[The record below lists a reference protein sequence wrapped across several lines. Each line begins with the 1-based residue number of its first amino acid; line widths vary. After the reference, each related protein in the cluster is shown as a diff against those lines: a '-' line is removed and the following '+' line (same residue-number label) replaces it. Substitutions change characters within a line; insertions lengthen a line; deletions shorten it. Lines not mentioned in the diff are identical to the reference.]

1 MQFGK
6 YKSRRKKKSAKK
18 PKRAKPKATEGAGLM
33 GDIGYGLNEV
43 GKFVE
48 KSGKTVTDITAKV
61 AAAGGKAIS
70 YIGDT
75 IKDKKVKKGFKDVG
89 STMSGTAK
97 DVVNF
102 LGKASPYIG
111 KAGQWVG
118 DKMMKGD
125 KDYQTESG
133 GSLFDSMAYTD
144 NNHAHEVMSRLGY
157 DDFHAIRSAARYISG
172 QSAEG
177 DLMMLHHKPYTTVG
191 VEHFQNIAGSST
203 PEHLLEKLKN
213 DSSGDLHHAI
223 QTSAHSA
230 HLAGTHEFH
239 ADGHTHL
246 GGSFWD
252 NVGKK
257 FGHAAVLAGKIGVAA
272 SPVVSLIA
280 PEFGVPLAAVSAATV
295 GVGKAVNDAYGE
307 KTNLGV

>member
-6 YKSRRKKKSAKK
+6 YKSRRKKTAKK
-18 PKRAKPKATEGAGLM
+18 PKRAKPKATEGAGLL

-48 KSGKTVTDITAKV
+48 QSGKTVTDITAKV
-61 AAAGGKAIS
+61 AAAGGQAIS

-75 IKDKKVKKGFKDVG
+75 IKDKKIKKGFKDVG
-89 STMSGTAK
+89 RTMSGTAK

-111 KAGQWVG
+111 KAGQFVG
-118 DKMMKGD
+118 DKMMKSD
-125 KDYQTESG
+125 TDYQTESG

-144 NNHAHEVMSRLGY
+144 NNHAHEVMSNLSKG
-157 DDFHAIRSAARYISG
+157 DFHAIRSAARYISG
-172 QSAEG
+172 QPAEG

-191 VEHFQNIAGSST
+191 IKHFQNIAGSST

-213 DSSGDLHHAI
+213 DSSGLLHHAI

-230 HLAGTHEFH
+230 HLAGSHEFH
-239 ADGHTHL
+239 TDGHTHL
-246 GGSFWD
+246 GGGFWD
-252 NVGKK
+252 DVGKGLGK
-257 FGHAAVLAGKIGVAA
+257 GLSVTGRIAGALAPATALIPIVGPEGAIILGAAGAA
-272 SPVVSLIA
+272 M
-280 PEFGVPLAAVSAATV
+280 AV
-295 GVGKAVNDAYGE
+295 GGDAITKEY
-307 KTNLGV
+307 K

>member
-6 YKSRRKKKSAKK
+6 YRSRRKPKKGRKK
-18 PKRAKPKATEGAGLM
+18 RSKPKATEGAGLL

-61 AAAGGKAIS
+61 AAAGGQAIS
-70 YIGDT
+70 AIGDT
-75 IKDKKVKKGFKDVG
+75 IKDKKIKKGFKDVG

-102 LGKASPYIG
+102 LGKASPYVG
-111 KAGQWVG
+111 KAGQFIG

-125 KDYQTESG
+125 EDYQTG
-133 GSLFDSMAYTD
+133 GSLFDSMGYKD
-144 NNHAHEVMSRLGY
+144 NDHAHEVVSRLGY

-172 QSAEG
+172 QPG
-177 DLMMLHHKPYTTVG
+177 KDDLMMLHHNPYTTVG
-191 VEHFQNIAGSST
+191 IEHFKNIGGSST
-203 PEHLLEKLKN
+203 PEHLLDKLKN
-213 DSSGDLHHAI
+213 DSSGDLHHAV

-230 HLAGTHEFH
+230 HLAGNHEFH
-239 ADGHTHL
+239 SDGHTHL
-246 GGSFWD
+246 GGGFWD
-252 NVGKK
+252 NVGRE
-257 FGHAAVLAGKIGVAA
+257 FGKASVLAGKIGVAA

-280 PEFGVPLAAVSAATV
+280 PELGIPLAAVSGAAV
-295 GVGKAVNDAYGE
+295 GIGKAVNDAYGTE
-307 KTNLGV
+307 TKVI